1 MKYIMYTLI
10 FASVVIASF
19 FIYKNYFENKKN
31 IIISNTKNSL
41 GNNNNMVNNSNK
53 KEYKIVAFG
62 DSLTA
67 GYGVD
72 LKDSYPSILQDALNK
87 GMTKVGKEILKDIS
101 LIINSGEKVAIVGA
115 SGSGKSTLLSI
126 ISGLDKPSSGKV
138 IIDDTDIN
146 TLSEKD
152 LAIFRN
158 KKVGIIFQSFELVQF
173 FTAYENVMLP
183 LAIRNEK
190 DKVLVENI
198 FESIGLSHR
207 KDNMPSTLSGG
218 EQQRTAIARVIA
230 SGSEIIFADE
240 PTGNLDAT
248 TGKKI
253 LDTLLDIVKK
263 ENKTFIIITHDM
275 NIASQMDVIYNMV
288 GGKLIKM
295 GKV

>member
-1 MKYIMYTLI
+1 MIKI
-10 FASVVIASF
+10 
-19 FIYKNYFENKKN
+19 EN
-31 IIISNTKNSL
+31 
-41 GNNNNMVNNSNK
+41 
-53 KEYKIVAFG
+53 IVKTFHDG
-62 DSLTA
+62 D
-67 GYGVD
+67 
-72 LKDSYPSILQDALNK
+72 K
-87 GMTKVGKEILKDIS
+87 GIEILKDIS

-190 DKVLVENI
+190 DKVLVDNI